1 MSYQAIV
8 HDLTTGSFLLRCH
21 VEAHDLHEAEYAAI
35 SRAALA
41 MRVHPLELDVRH
53 LHQCASHEAAT
64 GFIHE
69 LPGAA
74 SSGIR
79 QPA

>member
-21 VEAHDLHEAEYAAI
+21 VEAHDLHEAEYVAI

-41 MRVHPLELDVRH
+41 MRVHPREVDVRH
-53 LHQCASHEAAT
+53 LHQCASHTAEVDSLAK
-64 GFIHE
+64 
-69 LPGAA
+69 
-74 SSGIR
+74 
-79 QPA
+79 